1 MTYTNQ
7 YPDDMDAYNKLGHSE
22 QLEVIRNLIK
32 KEYPEQISGDE
43 LDIVAD
49 LMIRYD
55 EDVVDIDGQF
65 YPLSEVPNV

>member
-22 QLEVIRNLIK
+22 QLDIIRDLLT
-32 KEYPEQISGDE
+32 KEYPDLVGEKQT
-43 LDIVAD
+43 IVAD

>member
-22 QLEVIRNLIK
+22 QLDVIRDLLK
-32 KEYPEQISGDE
+32 KEYPDGFAVEG

-55 EDVVDIDGQF
+55 EDVVEIDGQY